1 MAVVGKFETGAWRQ
15 PFYTGHGLLYSWIP
29 LGGRGAEFYAV
40 ACRAARTGQPRGPA
54 VSGAQTPVQAV
65 AAPHLGPTGDGL
77 PPLKQIP
84 PELGGLLA
92 ALPSPAQVN
101 LARSVGPR
109 AD

>member
-1 MAVVGKFETGAWRQ
+1 MAVFRKFQTVARRQ
-15 PFYTGHGLLYSWIP
+15 PFHTGHGLLNSWTS
-29 LGGRGAEFYAV
+29 LRGRGAKLYA
-40 ACRAARTGQPRGPA
+40 ATCRAARTGQPRGPA

-65 AAPHLGPTGDGL
+65 AVPHLGPAGDGL

-92 ALPSPAQVN
+92 ALPSPAQVD

-109 AD
+109 AR